1 MFEFP
6 RFEWLSIWVIVIP
19 AAAAFALCVHVADRR
34 RALSLPSARWGT
46 RKWVIHYA
54 LPVAGLLAL
63 SVFTPLRFGAG
74 FICGVAFGVTGL
86 AIALAA
92 VLAAGKWRGS
102 FVRVGVYKYTRNPMY
117 DAAVFCFAGAS
128 MMAWS
133 GAPVMGLLGLVLT
146 ARAAVS
152 FHYLTITEE
161 EALEK
166 SYGDEFREYSR
177 AVPRYFW
184 WR

>member
-1 MFEFP
+1 
-6 RFEWLSIWVIVIP
+6 
-19 AAAAFALCVHVADRR
+19 
-34 RALSLPSARWGT
+34 
-46 RKWVIHYA
+46 
-54 LPVAGLLAL
+54 
-63 SVFTPLRFGAG
+63 
-74 FICGVAFGVTGL
+74 
-86 AIALAA
+86 
-92 VLAAGKWRGS
+92 
-102 FVRVGVYKYTRNPMY
+102 
-117 DAAVFCFAGAS
+117 
-128 MMAWS
+128 
-133 GAPVMGLLGLVLT
+133 MGLLGLVLT